1 MIAVDT
7 SAIIA
12 ILESEPEEAHFLGL
26 IATDGAPRL
35 SSVSLLEA
43 GLVARGRRGDAGV
56 KRLEALLVAL
66 KFTVTPFDEVQARL
80 AIDAFGKYGKGMGTA
95 AKLNMGD
102 CASYA
107 LAKTLG
113 VPLLFKGND
122 FTATDITPAT

>member
-12 ILESEPEEAHFLGL
+12 ILESEPEEAQFIHR
-26 IATDGAPRL
+26 IATDGAARL

-43 GLVARGRRGDAGV
+43 GLVARGRRGDPGL
-56 KRLEALLVAL
+56 KQLLALLTTL
-66 KFTVTPFDEVQARL
+66 KIVVVPFDEGQAGI
-80 AIDAFGKYGKGMGTA
+80 AIDAFGRYGKGMGTA

-107 LAKTLG
+107 LAKTLN
-113 VPLLFKGND
+113 VPLLYKGND
-122 FTATDITPAT
+122 FKATDITSAI

>member
-1 MIAVDT
+1 MIGLDS
-7 SAIIA
+7 SALVA
-12 ILESEPEEAHFLGL
+12 IVNREPEREAFLRIIEASNGCAISALTVLETRMVVLGRFGQPGL
-26 IATDGAPRL
+26 TDL
-35 SSVSLLEA
+35 SVLFDEI
-43 GLVARGRRGDAGV
+43 GPDIV
-56 KRLEALLVAL
+56 
-66 KFTVTPFDEVQARL
+66 PFDADHC
-80 AIDAFGKYGKGMGTA
+80 DAAFRAFQQYGKGMGTA